1 MVDSRENEDYPV
13 AVCPRLLAVSPSV
26 ATPSLCIFCS
36 QAETIEHALL
46 FCQFANKV
54 WQQLKGDF
62 EVHLRRHF
70 FTSPRTWTL
79 DFLGRCSKIEATV
92 VMVAMWHI
100 WDARN
105 KAREGDGLLHPHAV
119 ATKVK
124 VYVDM
129 IIQHLYKPAPT
140 HICESSSSRLKWTPP
155 PAGLC

>member
-1 MVDSRENEDYPV
+1 
-13 AVCPRLLAVSPSV
+13 
-26 ATPSLCIFCS
+26 
-36 QAETIEHALL
+36 
-46 FCQFANKV
+46 
-54 WQQLKGDF
+54 
-62 EVHLRRHF
+62 
-70 FTSPRTWTL
+70 
-79 DFLGRCSKIEATV
+79 V

-140 HICESSSSRLKWTPP
+140 HTSGMPVLRHGSLPYASHNITWIST
-155 PAGLC
+155 LCSFTNITSVNDAQKHLST